1 MQGFDLDLNFLDN
14 FVEQE
19 LANGKQ
25 PYAKEK
31 SMTIANIGSAIPVGM
46 LNYKAYK

>member
-1 MQGFDLDLNFLDN
+1 MQGLDLDLTFLDS

-19 LANGKQ
+19 VANGKAA
-25 PYAKEK
+25 YAKEK
-31 SMTIANIGSAIPVGM
+31 SMTIANIGSAIPVGV